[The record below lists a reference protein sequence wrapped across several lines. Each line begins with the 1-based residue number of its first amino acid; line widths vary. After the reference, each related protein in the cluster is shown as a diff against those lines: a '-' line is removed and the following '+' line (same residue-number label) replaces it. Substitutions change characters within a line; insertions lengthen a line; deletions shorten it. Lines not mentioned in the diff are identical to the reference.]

1 MKGKFDLQHGPLS
14 IWHTARLFGV
24 VKCKISL

>member
-1 MKGKFDLQHGPLS
+1 MNGKFDLQHGPLS
-14 IWHTARLFGV
+14 IWARRWLFGV